1 MLLNNF
7 IENYAELFSNID
19 ARMANIIL
27 EMIFIENHVNDIN
40 IGFNLNFY
48 EWSYFIKIYSEEDK
62 EKCLRLFNCVPFS
75 TKL

>member
-7 IENYAELFSNID
+7 IENYAELFTEID

-27 EMIFIENHVNDIN
+27 EMIFIENHVNEID

-48 EWSYFIKIYSEEDK
+48 QWDYFVKIYSEKDK
-62 EKCLRLFNCVPFS
+62 EKCL
-75 TKL
+75 